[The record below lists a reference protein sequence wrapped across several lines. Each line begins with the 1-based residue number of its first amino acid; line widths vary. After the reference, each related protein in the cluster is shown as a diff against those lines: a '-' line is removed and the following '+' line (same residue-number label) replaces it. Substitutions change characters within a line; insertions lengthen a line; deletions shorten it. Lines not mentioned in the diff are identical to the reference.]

1 MYDKIE
7 KILNGRRLYSWGRT
21 LGLTDGKIT
30 NMKNGKVPDGELL
43 SLIQHV
49 ENVNLKWF
57 LNDIITVN
65 CVCPG
70 PVHTGITQG
79 IPDEN
84 KETFANRRTALRR
97 YAQPEEVAHAT
108 LSLVLPAA
116 SFITG
121 ATLVV
126 DGGVTIRNA

>member
-43 SLIQHV
+43 SLIQRV

-57 LNDIITVN
+57 LNDIGAPFNV
-65 CVCPG
+65 
-70 PVHTGITQG
+70 
-79 IPDEN
+79 
-84 KETFANRRTALRR
+84 TAL
-97 YAQPEEVAHAT
+97 PGEVEFLAYLHGIFFRP
-108 LSLVLPAA
+108 LVLPQILKKWHC
-116 SFITG
+116 FCCKT
-121 ATLVV
+121 
-126 DGGVTIRNA
+126 